1 MISHLIVYL
10 RTMNKE
16 SADTMLKPAACQ
28 EEQDVP
34 VGAVRCLLCPHGC
47 LIGEGKR
54 GICRTRV
61 NHGGCLY
68 TLAYGN
74 PCSLAIDPIEKKPLY
89 HFFPGSDIFSL
100 ATAGCN
106 FHCLNCQNWSIS
118 QESPDKI
125 THYNLT
131 PRQVVE
137 QALSYHVPGIAFT
150 YTEPAVYYEYM
161 LDIAEQA
168 RQENLKTV
176 LVSNGFINPIPLENL
191 CRVLDAANIDLKC
204 FDDTCYRELTGGR
217 LQPVLDTLLALKAA
231 RVWTEITHLIIPG
244 RTDNPALFEAMC
256 RWLVKNGFADT
267 PLHIS
272 RFFPTYKLSG
282 LPPTPVETLVKARET
297 ALQQG
302 IRYVYIGNA
311 PELNAEDTL
320 CPGCSHVLVKRKG
333 FGSGKIHI
341 KENRCT
347 YCGTHVPGVWE

>member
-1 MISHLIVYL
+1 
-10 RTMNKE
+10 MNRHN
-16 SADTMLKPAACQ
+16 AHTMLRQAAYQ
-28 EEQDVP
+28 EPLRVP
-34 VGAVRCLLCPHGC
+34 EGTVRCLLCPHGC
-47 LIGEGKR
+47 LVGEGKR

-61 NHGGCLY
+61 NHAGCLY

-89 HFFPGSDIFSL
+89 HFFPGTDIYSF

-125 THYNLT
+125 NHYNLT
-131 PRQVVE
+131 PREVIE

-150 YTEPAVYYEYM
+150 YTEPAVFYEYM
-161 LDIAEQA
+161 LDVAEQA
-168 RQENLKTV
+168 RQERLKTV
-176 LVSNGFINPIPLENL
+176 LVSNGYINHIPLENL
-191 CRVLDAANIDLKC
+191 CRCLDAANIDLKC

-217 LQPVLDTLLALKAA
+217 LQPVLETLLTLQAA
-231 RVWTEITHLIIPG
+231 RIWTEITHLIIPG
-244 RTDNPALFEAMC
+244 RTDNPILFEAMC
-256 RWLVKNGFADT
+256 RWLVENGFADT

-282 LPPTPVETLVKARET
+282 LAPTPLKTLAEARDT
-297 ALQQG
+297 AIKQG

-311 PELNAEDTL
+311 PELDAGHTV
-320 CPGCSHVLVKRKG
+320 CPGCHQVVVNRDG
-333 FGSGKIHI
+333 YGSGKIHI

-347 YCGTHVPGVWE
+347 CCGAVVPGIWE